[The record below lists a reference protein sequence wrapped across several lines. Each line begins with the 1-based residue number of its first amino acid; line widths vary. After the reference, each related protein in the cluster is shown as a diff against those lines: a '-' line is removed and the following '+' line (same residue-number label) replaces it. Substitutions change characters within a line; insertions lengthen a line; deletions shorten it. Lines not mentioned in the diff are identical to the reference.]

1 MRLIPA
7 RAFLVFFALYVLG
20 LYVVKAFGILGAVP
34 PLFPVGLSRIWQET
48 AQVLAIVCGA

>member
-7 RAFLVFFALYVLG
+7 KAFLVMLALYMLG
-20 LYVVKAFGILGAVP
+20 LYVVKAFVILGAVP

-48 AQVLAIVCGA
+48 AQVLAIACGA